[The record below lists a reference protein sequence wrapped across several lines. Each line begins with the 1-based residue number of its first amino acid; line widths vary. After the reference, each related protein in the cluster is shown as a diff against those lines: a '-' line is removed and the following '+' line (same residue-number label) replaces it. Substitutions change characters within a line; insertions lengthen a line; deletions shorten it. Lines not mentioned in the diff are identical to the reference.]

1 MGSSDDDNDND
12 NDDDGSSRSP
22 GASVVS
28 TRSARLSN
36 SISDII
42 VISDNGDIMTTHVE
56 NPSASTSRRVR
67 RKKSPASN
75 SVSPTIPN
83 TVGGD
88 RAKPARRSDSVRSP
102 KLNSSS
108 PASPSII
115 RRQHSMPRSR
125 TSTDA
130 SSPLNSPP
138 SRRRLMRKSSSPLVQ
153 RNRSGSD
160 SPASPNKLASHNA
173 SHSGITTIRSSPSQ
187 RSPSRR
193 RLAKANSSSSP
204 SSRATSSTRVATG
217 ASPGTPSPLRGD
229 VQVKRKPSYG
239 NTPIRRNSS
248 FTSRA

>member
-1 MGSSDDDNDND
+1 MG
-12 NDDDGSSRSP
+12 
-22 GASVVS
+22 VVS

-56 NPSASTSRRVR
+56 NPSAMGSPVASASRRVR

-102 KLNSSS
+102 KLNASS

-160 SPASPNKLASHNA
+160 SPASPNDLASHNA

-187 RSPSRR
+187 KRSPSRR
-193 RLAKANSSSSP
+193 RLTKTNSSSSP
-204 SSRATSSTRVATG
+204 SSRAASSARATG
-217 ASPGTPSPLRGD
+217 PGTPSPLRGD
-229 VQVKRKPSYG
+229 VQIKRKPSYG
-239 NTPIRRNSS
+239 NTPVRRNSS
-248 FTSRA
+248 FSSRANQ